1 MLYSRHYK
9 GLNVYIAGVNLVK
22 LSEVPPSLRAL
33 SHSLS
38 QKSLCISPSLLLG
51 IGSSLSHV
59 FTTMFTMCDRRCGT
73 VCNRRR

>member
-38 QKSLCISPSLLLG
+38 KELVHIPIS
-51 IGSSLSHV
+51 
-59 FTTMFTMCDRRCGT
+59 FTGHRLFSFTRIYYN
-73 VCNRRR
+73 VYYV